1 MRHEAVVLEKIQSTQ
16 NTVVCSIAHYAF
28 CGPISHRTIMEERK
42 EIGLNGS
49 CFKLDYGP
57 PHYDVYSPEEV
68 VKRAR
73 QRIGEQLFVFFSND
87 SSHFFR

>member
-1 MRHEAVVLEKIQSTQ
+1 MVLEKIQSTK
-16 NTVVCSIAHYAF
+16 NSVVCSIADYAF
-28 CGPISHRTIMEERK
+28 CGPIYHLTIMEERK
-42 EIGLNGS
+42 EIGLDGS

-73 QRIGEQLFVFFSND
+73 LRIGKQLFVLFSND
-87 SSHFFR
+87 SSHFVR